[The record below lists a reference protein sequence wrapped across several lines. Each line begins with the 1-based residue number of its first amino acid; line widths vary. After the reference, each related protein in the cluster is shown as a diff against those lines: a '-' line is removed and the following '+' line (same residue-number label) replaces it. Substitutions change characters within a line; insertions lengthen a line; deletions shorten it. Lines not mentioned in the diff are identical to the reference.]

1 MGEFFLTLLHAATN
15 THILHLQSKSFAEHS
30 ALGEFYT
37 ELPELI
43 DNVIEAIQG
52 LKQEIITYPVDYYPP
67 LDNGLDELLSLKDY
81 VEENRG
87 SLPQNSEIQNEV
99 DSIAKLIDSTIYKLK
114 FLR

>member
-15 THILHLQSKSFAEHS
+15 THILHLQSKSFAEHT

-37 ELPELI
+37 ELPELV

-52 LKQEIITYPVDYYPP
+52 LNQEIINYPVDYYPP

-99 DSIAKLIDSTIYKLK
+99 DAIAKLIDSTIYKLK
-114 FLR
+114 FLK

>member
-1 MGEFFLTLLHAATN
+1 
-15 THILHLQSKSFAEHS
+15 
-30 ALGEFYT
+30 
-37 ELPELI
+37 
-43 DNVIEAIQG
+43 
-52 LKQEIITYPVDYYPP
+52 

-114 FLR
+114 FLK

>member
-52 LKQEIITYPVDYYPP
+52 LNQEIITYPVDYYPP

-99 DSIAKLIDSTIYKLK
+99 DSIAKLIDSTIYKFK
-114 FLR
+114 FLK

>member
-15 THILHLQSKSFAEHS
+15 THILHLQSKSFAEHT
-30 ALGEFYT
+30 ALGEFYS
-37 ELPELI
+37 ELPELV

-52 LKQEIITYPVDYYPP
+52 LNQEIITYPADYYPP

-87 SLPQNSEIQNEV
+87 TLPQNSEIQNEV
-99 DSIAKLIDSTIYKLK
+99 DAIAKLIDSTIYKLK
-114 FLR
+114 FLK